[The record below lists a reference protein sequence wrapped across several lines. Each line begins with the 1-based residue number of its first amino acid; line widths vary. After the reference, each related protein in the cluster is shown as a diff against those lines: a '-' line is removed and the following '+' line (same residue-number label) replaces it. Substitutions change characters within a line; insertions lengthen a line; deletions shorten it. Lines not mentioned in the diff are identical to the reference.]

1 MSKVMTIASSCGW
14 WTLSASFSM
23 NVMVYSF
30 VTLILGD
37 RPESWTFCITFRYVF
52 LDLED
57 CHVEVPPI
65 ITLIS
70 PSEGRDNSSSFP
82 FNFSSLWSHPKKFL
96 NFPCLMRFFIYYFKS
111 KHSSVSCAW
120 SLWNRQYL
128 FLLRLLGSSFIFFGY
143 FKDGSSLICIS
154 TCSSAY
160 IADSELKNL
169 HSYCLDLSSLLS
181 GPSLDEDPAQDGAGD
196 LLPFA
201 RLSSSS

>member
-14 WTLSASFSM
+14 WTLSASLPV

-57 CHVEVPPI
+57 CHVKVPPI

-96 NFPCLMRFFIYYFKS
+96 NFPCWWDSLSATSNQNTRLCHVHDLCGIGNTCSY
-111 KHSSVSCAW
+111 CACW
-120 SLWNRQYL
+120 DL
-128 FLLRLLGSSFIFFGY
+128 FSLRL
-143 FKDGSSLICIS
+143 FKW
-154 TCSSAY
+154 
-160 IADSELKNL
+160 
-169 HSYCLDLSSLLS
+169 HV
-181 GPSLDEDPAQDGAGD
+181 QV
-196 LLPFA
+196 
-201 RLSSSS
+201 